1 MRSPGE
7 IVRHIVT
14 GEIVG
19 DVDIP
24 GISAVDS
31 IGSMRL
37 AKPLWTQ
44 SHDRG
49 AGLRTGIGMGDWN
62 PFLPVIY
69 SSTALL
75 LVALAVAVV
84 LVYGASVGGLGTRSP
99 PVSPVGA
106 GCHGPSDRLS

>member
-49 AGLRTGIGMGDWN
+49 AGLGTGIGMGDWN

-69 SSTALL
+69 SSAALL
-75 LVALAVAVV
+75 LGLSSC
-84 LVYGASVGGLGTRSP
+84 GRVGLKR
-99 PVSPVGA
+99 VSWRPR
-106 GCHGPSDRLS
+106 H

>member
-37 AKPLWTQ
+37 AKPL
-44 SHDRG
+44 
-49 AGLRTGIGMGDWN
+49 
-62 PFLPVIY
+62 
-69 SSTALL
+69 
-75 LVALAVAVV
+75 
-84 LVYGASVGGLGTRSP
+84 
-99 PVSPVGA
+99 
-106 GCHGPSDRLS
+106 

>member
-1 MRSPGE
+1 MFGFDLRQAQPSAPPLKVRVTDIPMRSPGE

-49 AGLRTGIGMGDWN
+49 AGLGTGIGMGDWN

-75 LVALAVAVV
+75 LVALALAVV
-84 LVYGASVGGLGTRSP
+84 LV
-99 PVSPVGA
+99 
-106 GCHGPSDRLS
+106 